1 MNNLK
6 NELKEKMDDFFKRSK
21 SDEADAPQFFE
32 IIKRMEEK
40 LSQSHATRGV
50 QFGLHKHQLIASVL
64 RDTDFVKSG
73 LFLSQTVKIDDL
85 GRMINPANPNEIYF
99 LTGSATSSGVQS
111 RNKTWGVLDG
121 EDSAVENSEHF
132 WWEMVFY
139 DKEKFTKN
147 SQEVERFIKKLDGM
161 NFLPDRE
168 KDIAHRT
175 LAAALIHGGFAL
187 GPKSWDKTKEWACK
201 LQSEIQ
207 SIPFFMYYFTVDES
221 IWKSIPSKIKN
232 TSWSY
237 ALMSKDF
244 LSHMHPSLDITSQT
258 PFAKEVRLRLELA
271 KEFPIE
277 IEAAFQTSK
286 AILAKESPERAK
298 EVDSTWHKARLDYLF
313 SKPSKEEPQ
322 KKRKA
327 L

>member
-6 NELKEKMDDFFKRSK
+6 NELKEKMDAFFKRSK

-32 IIKRMEEK
+32 IIKQMEEK
-40 LSQSHATRGV
+40 LLQSTNARGA
-50 QFGLHKHQLIASVL
+50 QFKLPNLIASVL
-64 RDTDFVKSG
+64 RDTEFVKSG
-73 LFLSQTVKIDDL
+73 LFLSQTFKIDDL
-85 GRMINPANPNEIYF
+85 GRILNPSNPNEIYF
-99 LTGSATSSGVQS
+99 LTGTATYSGFRS

-121 EDSAVENSEHF
+121 EASEVGNSEGF
-132 WWEMVFY
+132 WWEIVFHNR
-139 DKEKFTKN
+139 ERFAKN
-147 SQEVERFIKKLDGM
+147 VQEIDWFIKKLDRM

-175 LAAALIHGGFAL
+175 LAAALIDSGHAL
-187 GPKSWDKTKEWACK
+187 GPKDWDKTKKWACE

-207 SIPFFMYYFTVDES
+207 SIPFFVHYFTVDAN
-221 IWKSIPSKIKN
+221 IWKALPSKAKSP
-232 TSWSY
+232 SWFY

-244 LSHMHPSLDITSQT
+244 LNHMHSSLDITSDW
-258 PFAKEVRLRLELA
+258 PFAKEVRLRLELS

-286 AILAKESPERAK
+286 AILEKESPEKAK
-298 EVDSTWHKARLDYLF
+298 EVDSTWHKARLDYMFLNH
-313 SKPSKEEPQ
+313 SKELSQ
-322 KKRKA
+322 KKHKA